1 MTHSQPSR
9 NYTPHLPE
17 DYDANISSILPYYSA
32 FHQETINL
40 IKSLP
45 SSTKVWMD
53 TGCGTGSLVNKAIKC
68 TFRTLALLYHYAIL
82 KGHFV
87 DIRLIKCPIVK
98 YYCPILAGVRNV
110 QLKKHLMNLKKTAL
124 RK

>member
-1 MTHSQPSR
+1 MNAGYST
-9 NYTPHLPE
+9 TPLGERLADNSTPVKWE
-17 DYDANISSILPYYSA
+17 
-32 FHQETINL
+32 QINW
-40 IKSLP
+40 K
-45 SSTKVWMD
+45 TVEKN
-53 TGCGTGSLVNKAIKC
+53 VNKLQARIVKAVRQNKWHLVKRLQYLLTNSFHAKLLAVKKVTC

-110 QLKKHLMNLKKTAL
+110 Q
-124 RK
+124 

>member
-1 MTHSQPSR
+1 MARKFLVFAQGPPSQR
-9 NYTPHLPE
+9 AVHMLEYTVQ
-17 DYDANISSILPYYSA
+17 
-32 FHQETINL
+32 FRFVKETI
-40 IKSLP
+40 IVDP
-45 SSTKVWMD
+45 SSKY
-53 TGCGTGSLVNKAIKC
+53 C

-110 QLKKHLMNLKKTAL
+110 QSM
-124 RK
+124 

>member
-1 MTHSQPSR
+1 MA
-9 NYTPHLPE
+9 
-17 DYDANISSILPYYSA
+17 DYRAIADLG
-32 FHQETINL
+32 ETL
-40 IKSLP
+40 IEL
-45 SSTKVWMD
+45 
-53 TGCGTGSLVNKAIKC
+53 LRC

-110 QLKKHLMNLKKTAL
+110 H
-124 RK
+124 